1 MVQATIRRTSEAN
14 RALASA
20 LYAVVQGSRHAVQDP
35 VDRVTATMLGDVGRL
50 GPIRPSDLADQLR
63 LDLSTVSRHVSTL
76 VDKGL
81 VARCVHPDD
90 ARAQQLTLTDAGRH
104 TLAEILDNRAAT
116 LGRATKQWSSA
127 DRSQLSTLLERLADD
142 LKVDNH
148 R

>member
-1 MVQATIRRTSEAN
+1 MVQATAVRSSEAN
-14 RALASA
+14 RALAGA
-20 LYAVVQGSRHAVQDP
+20 LFAVVQGSRHAVQDP
-35 VDRVTATMLGDVGRL
+35 VDRVTATMLADVGRL

-63 LDLSTVSRHVSTL
+63 LDLSTVSRHVTTL

-81 VARCVHPDD
+81 LLRSVHPDD
-90 ARAQQLTLTDAGRH
+90 ARAQQLTLTDAGRR

-116 LGRATKQWSSA
+116 LGRATKHWSST

-142 LKVDNH
+142 LKVENH